1 MFKRLFT
8 AATLFG
14 VASTAPPAMA
24 QQVRCALRDS
34 VTMGLSQKYNE
45 QLVAGGLQDSQHL
58 LEVWAS
64 SKTGTFTI
72 ILTLPNGKSC
82 IVASGT
88 DFQQKF
94 EKVKQGTPS

>member
-14 VASTAPPAMA
+14 LASTAPPALA
-24 QQVRCALRDS
+24 QQVHCALRNS
-34 VTMGLSQKYNE
+34 VTTGLSQKYKE

-64 SKTGTFTI
+64 SETGTFTI
-72 ILTLPNGKSC
+72 IMTLPNGTSC

-88 DFQQKF
+88 DFQQKLD
-94 EKVKQGTPS
+94 